1 MKLHNL
7 SIKVDEDNDIYE
19 LTVNDQTFDIYTV
32 YESPFGDLFDDLNL
46 LIDLEL
52 EFDM

>member
-1 MKLHNL
+1 MKLNNL
-7 SIKVDEDNDIYE
+7 SFKVDDDNDIYE
-19 LTVNDQTFDIYTV
+19 LTVNDQSYDIYTV
-32 YESPFGDLFDDLNL
+32 YESPFAELFDNLNI